1 MVVSRRKDGSDCCAR
16 HVRTSAQ
23 CSGLQGIAGEMFV
36 IEPFLV
42 ELAVLDT
49 LVAFVVL
56 LELIAAVSQY
66 LIYTRP
72 IRFRNHRLVES
83 QHPGVCSPDGQ
94 VRRTGRNP
102 APGLSDD

>member
-1 MVVSRRKDGSDCCAR
+1 MVVSRREDGSDCCAR

-23 CSGLQGIAGEMFV
+23 CSHLQELRARCFV
-36 IEPFLV
+36 IDPFLV

-56 LELIAAVSQY
+56 LELIAAVSQH
-66 LIYTRP
+66 LIYTWP

-83 QHPGVCSPDGQ
+83 QHPGSAVLMVKCGGLD
-94 VRRTGRNP
+94 VTP
-102 APGLSDD
+102 APGLSGD